1 MRFNPFKVYRI
12 NSVFFFSFAV
22 IIALLIGLMTY
33 ISYRESTVEITT
45 KVSYYQQR
53 LLNELNKKINT
64 NLVYIERTAVTAAKN
79 TETLFDS
86 VNEGDLYDQKRVH
99 DEIRSQLSNFVFS
112 TPILQSID
120 LYSDYPY
127 RVQAHESV
135 KFHTMEQLK
144 EQPWYERIENVDSAW
159 IGEHHIDSNQGPIP
173 VISFALKAYS
183 RSGKYYALIVMN
195 VKVSSFH
202 SMLATENIQSSLVLL
217 DGTDNPIIIV
227 GEDDPDKLEAFTK
240 GTLAKSKEGVS
251 RQGDDFIVW
260 STSADSNWTLIETT
274 SWRELTEGSIYL
286 TKLLILAGIALL
298 LAGLT
303 VVLFVS
309 RQFTKPISILLR
321 AMNQYSLKGH
331 SNIPEDYRNEF
342 GGLFQGFQK
351 LVTRIEELY
360 VSLEENHKRKTAAEI
375 RSLQTMINPH
385 FLYNTLDQINWVAIE
400 REQHE
405 ISSMLSHLAQMF
417 RMTLKNTSSFVTV
430 ADELAHIEAYL
441 EFQVI
446 RWENRLIYTID
457 VEMNCREL
465 YMPKFVLQPFIENA
479 FVHGFH
485 GKSSAELNVKVTRND
500 EQLIIFIADNGNGLK
515 SKEAHPFGGQAGQAG
530 QARQGGHGMSNVS
543 ERIEALFGE
552 QYGFSLDPNPVGAG
566 VLVTIIL
573 PITMKEDISDDRS
586 N

>member
-33 ISYRESTVEITT
+33 ISYRESTVEIST

-53 LLNELNKKINT
+53 LLSELNKKINT
-64 NLVYIERTAVTAAKN
+64 NLVYIERTAITAAKN

-86 VNEGDLYDQKRVH
+86 VNGDLYDQKKMH

-127 RVQAHESV
+127 QIQVHESV
-135 KFHTMEQLK
+135 KFHTMEQVK
-144 EQPWYERIENVDSAW
+144 QQSWYERIENADSAW
-159 IGEHHIDSNQGPIP
+159 IGEHLIDSNQGPVP

-217 DGTDNPIIIV
+217 DGTGNPIIIV
-227 GEDDPDKLEAFTK
+227 GDDDTDKLEAFTK

-274 SWRELTEGSIYL
+274 SWRDLTEGSIYL

-298 LAGLT
+298 VAGLI

-309 RQFTKPISILLR
+309 RQFTKPISVLLR
-321 AMNQYSLKGH
+321 AMNQFSLKGH
-331 SNIPEDYRNEF
+331 SDIPEDYRNEF

-400 REQHE
+400 RDQHE

-417 RMTLKNTSSFVTV
+417 RMTLKNTNSFVTV

-446 RWENRLIYTID
+446 RWENRLSYTID
-457 VEMNCREL
+457 VEMHCREL
-465 YMPKFVLQPFIENA
+465 YMPKFILQPFIENA

-485 GKSSAELNVKVTRND
+485 GKSHAELKVKVTRND
-500 EQLIIFIADNGNGLK
+500 EQLLIYIADNGNGLK
-515 SKEAHPFGGQAGQAG
+515 PKLDKPSGG
-530 QARQGGHGMSNVS
+530 QGGHGMNNVS

-552 QYGFSLDPNPVGAG
+552 LYGFSLDPNPEGAG

-573 PITMKEDISDDRS
+573 PITKKEDISDDRS